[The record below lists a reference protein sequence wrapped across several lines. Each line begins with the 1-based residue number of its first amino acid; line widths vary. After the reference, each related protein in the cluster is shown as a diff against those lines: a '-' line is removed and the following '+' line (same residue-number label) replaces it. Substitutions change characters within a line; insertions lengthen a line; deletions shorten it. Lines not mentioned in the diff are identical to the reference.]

1 MTRAAAIAL
10 AALAACA
17 APEVQPERWADI
29 APPGVDVLEGAADPA
44 VVTDPS
50 LRAAIAATGLP
61 WRVRHRRSG
70 MELLLV
76 PPMGFERGAASEDQE
91 AADDERPAH
100 AAAVTAAFYLGRHEV
115 TAAEWEAV
123 TGERP
128 GFFSAVSG
136 DAAPIE
142 SVSYF
147 AAQDF
152 AAAAGLKLP
161 TESQWEAACRAGG
174 VGARHGP
181 LDEVA
186 WHRGNAGGRPHP
198 VGGLAPNAL
207 GFHDMLGNVWEWTRS
222 GYVADEYARRAGSLA
237 TEPLD
242 ARGAARGTPR
252 TVLRGGSWFDPPK
265 RARASAR
272 YATERDLTAGHVGLR
287 AALELT
293 APTAPRTP

>member
-1 MTRAAAIAL
+1 MTRAAAISL

-17 APEVQPERWADI
+17 APEGPPERWVDAT
-29 APPGVDVLEGAADPA
+29 PRGVDVLEGAADPA

-50 LRAAIAATGLP
+50 LRAAIDATGLP

-76 PPMGFERGAASEDQE
+76 PPMGFERGAALGDEE

-100 AAAVTAAFYLGRHEV
+100 AAAVTAPFYLGRHEV

-136 DAAPIE
+136 DTAPIE

-152 AAAAGLKLP
+152 AAAAGLQLP

-222 GYVADEYARRAGSLA
+222 GYVAEEYARRAGALA

-242 ARGAARGTPR
+242 ARGYARGTPR

-287 AALELT
+287 AALELD
-293 APTAPRTP
+293 APAAPRTP

>member
-1 MTRAAAIAL
+1 MIRAAAIAL
-10 AALAACA
+10 VALSACA
-17 APEVQPERWADI
+17 AREGRPQRWVDT
-29 APPGVDVLEGAADPA
+29 APSGVDVLERAADPA

-50 LRAAIAATGLP
+50 LRAAIDAIGLP

-76 PPMGFERGAASEDQE
+76 PPMGFERGAGWEDQE
-91 AADDERPAH
+91 AAEDERPAH

-136 DAAPIE
+136 DAAPVE

-147 AAQDF
+147 AARDF
-152 AAAAGLKLP
+152 AAVAGLQLP
-161 TESQWEAACRAGG
+161 TESQWEAACRAGSPD
-174 VGARHGP
+174 ARHGP

-198 VGGLAPNAL
+198 VGALAPNAL

-222 GYVADEYARRAGSLA
+222 GYVADEYARRAGVLA

-242 ARGAARGTPR
+242 ARGIARGTPR
-252 TVLRGGSWFDPPK
+252 MVVRGGSWFDPPK

-272 YATERDLTAGHVGLR
+272 YATERDLVAGHVGLR
-287 AALELT
+287 AALELPALT
-293 APTAPRTP
+293 EPRTP

>member
-1 MTRAAAIAL
+1 VTRAAAISL

-17 APEVQPERWADI
+17 APEGPPERWVDA
-29 APPGVDVLEGAADPA
+29 APRGVDVLEGAADPA

-50 LRAAIAATGLP
+50 LRAAIDATGLP

-76 PPMGFERGAASEDQE
+76 PPMGFERGAALGDEE

-100 AAAVTAAFYLGRHEV
+100 AAAVTAPFYLGRHEV

-152 AAAAGLKLP
+152 AAAAGLQLP

-174 VGARHGP
+174 QAARHGP

-222 GYVADEYARRAGSLA
+222 GYVAEEYARRAGALA

-242 ARGAARGTPR
+242 ARGYARGTPR

-287 AALELT
+287 AALELD
-293 APTAPRTP
+293 APAAPRTP

>member
-1 MTRAAAIAL
+1 MTRAAAISL

-17 APEVQPERWADI
+17 APEGLPERWADA
-29 APPGVDVLEGAADPA
+29 APPGVDVLESAADPA
-44 VVTDPS
+44 LVTDPS
-50 LRAAIAATGLP
+50 LRAAIDATGLP

-76 PPMGFERGAASEDQE
+76 PPMGFERGAALGDQE

-100 AAAVTAAFYLGRHEV
+100 AAAVTAPFYLGRHEV

-152 AAAAGLKLP
+152 AAAAGLQLP

-222 GYVADEYARRAGSLA
+222 GYVADEYARRTGALA

-293 APTAPRTP
+293 APTTPRTP

>member
-1 MTRAAAIAL
+1 MIRVAATSL

-17 APEVQPERWADI
+17 GPEGQPESWTVT
-29 APPGVDVLEGAADPA
+29 APLGVDVLEGAADPA

-50 LRAAIAATGLP
+50 LRAAIDATGLP
-61 WRVRHRRSG
+61 WRIRHRRSG
-70 MELLLV
+70 IELLLV
-76 PPMGFERGAASEDQE
+76 PPMGFERGAALGDQE
-91 AADDERPAH
+91 AADDERPSH

-128 GFFSAVSG
+128 GFFSAAADEG
-136 DAAPIE
+136 APIE
-142 SVSYF
+142 NVSYF

-152 AAAAGLKLP
+152 AAAAGLRLP
-161 TESQWEAACRAGG
+161 TESQWEAACRAGSAE
-174 VGARHGP
+174 ARHGP
-181 LDEVA
+181 LDDVA

-198 VGGLAPNAL
+198 VGSLAPNAL
-207 GFHDMLGNVWEWTRS
+207 GFYDMLGNVWEWTRS
-222 GYVADEYARRAGSLA
+222 GYVAEEYARRAGTLA
-237 TEPLD
+237 REPLD
-242 ARGAARGTPR
+242 ARGYARGTPR

-287 AALELT
+287 AALELN

>member
-1 MTRAAAIAL
+1 MIRIAAVAL
-10 AALAACA
+10 AGLAACA
-17 APEVQPERWADI
+17 GPGASPEDPSPAVPE
-29 APPGVDVLEGAADPA
+29 GVDVLEAEADPS

-50 LRAAIAATGLP
+50 LRAAIAATGRP

-76 PPMGFERGAASEDQE
+76 PPMVFERGAAPGDGE
-91 AADDERPAH
+91 AADDERPVH
-100 AAAVTAAFYLGRHEV
+100 AAAVAAAFYLGRYEV
-115 TAAEWEAV
+115 TAAQWEAV

-147 AAQDF
+147 AARDF
-152 AAAAGLKLP
+152 AAAAGLQLP
-161 TESQWEAACRAGG
+161 TESQWEAACRAGSQA
-174 VGARHGP
+174 ARHGP

-186 WHRGNAGGRPHP
+186 WHRGNAGGRTHP
-198 VGGLAPNAL
+198 VGALAPNAL

-222 GYVADEYARRAGSLA
+222 GYVADEYDRYAESGGAA
-237 TEPLD
+237 PLD
-242 ARGAARGTPR
+242 VRGHARGTPR

-272 YATERDLTAGHVGLR
+272 YATERDLVAGHVGLR
-287 AALELT
+287 AALELPALT
-293 APTAPRTP
+293 DPRTP

>member
-1 MTRAAAIAL
+1 MTRAAAISL

-17 APEVQPERWADI
+17 APEEQPEHWAAT

-50 LRAAIAATGLP
+50 LRAAIDGTGLP

-76 PPMGFERGAASEDQE
+76 PPMGFERGAALGDQE

-100 AAAVTAAFYLGRHEV
+100 AAAVTAPFYLGRHEV

-152 AAAAGLKLP
+152 AAAAGLQLP

-222 GYVADEYARRAGSLA
+222 GYVADEYARRAGALA

>member
-1 MTRAAAIAL
+1 VIRVAAVAL
-10 AALAACA
+10 AGLSACA
-17 APEVQPERWADI
+17 APPASPEDPSLAV
-29 APPGVDVLEGAADPA
+29 PEGVDVLEVEADPS

-50 LRAAIAATGLP
+50 LRAAIAATGRP

-76 PPMGFERGAASEDQE
+76 PPMVFERGAAPGDSE

-100 AAAVTAAFYLGRHEV
+100 AAAVTAAFYLGRFEV
-115 TAAEWEAV
+115 TAAQWEAV

-128 GFFSAVSG
+128 SFFSAVNG
-136 DAAPIE
+136 EGAPIE

-147 AAQDF
+147 AGQAF
-152 AAAAGLKLP
+152 ASAAGLSLP
-161 TESQWEAACRAGG
+161 TESQWEAACRAGSSEP
-174 VGARHGP
+174 RHGL
-181 LDEVA
+181 LDDVG

-198 VGGLAPNAL
+198 VGLLSANAL

-222 GYVADEYARRAGSLA
+222 GYVADEYDRYADSGGAA
-237 TEPLD
+237 PLD
-242 ARGAARGTPR
+242 VRGHARGTPR

-272 YATERDLTAGHVGLR
+272 YATERDLVAGHVGLR
-287 AALELT
+287 AALELPALT
-293 APTAPRTP
+293 DPRTP